1 MNPVAYATDFLA
13 CMALGTV
20 KNLIKICGSP
30 AVPNIKARP
39 KETAEIGSETKPP
52 GDKIVI
58 PFL

>member
-1 MNPVAYATDFLA
+1 
-13 CMALGTV
+13 MALGTV
-20 KNLIKICGSP
+20 KNLIKICGKP

-39 KETAEIGSETKPP
+39 SETAEIGSEIKPP